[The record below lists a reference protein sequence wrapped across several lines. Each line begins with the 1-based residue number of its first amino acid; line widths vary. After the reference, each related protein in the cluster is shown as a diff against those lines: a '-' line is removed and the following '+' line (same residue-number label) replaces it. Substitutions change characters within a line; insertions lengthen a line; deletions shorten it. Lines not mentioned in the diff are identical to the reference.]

1 MQWFHL
7 QCNESLNMS
16 VFCKK
21 LLRFLLHAQ
30 YNSFSNPIHKEQW
43 ILIEKKVAT
52 DGCVISD
59 DFHKFFSLFCHFYP
73 LFRYLKSWIMY
84 RKLYSSSKYLKL
96 CSESIICTLQ
106 AVIYSEIMGFG
117 DFSAI
122 FCDFWPFLSTYEPE
136 MISNARTGLLKQ
148 SFQHLTP
155 FNPLKSPKKSFI
167 DEKSDGLTRNSGLRG
182 QILVFRSFLASNFPK
197 MYIFEKFLRILFFY
211 IK

>member
-1 MQWFHL
+1 M
-7 QCNESLNMS
+7 
-16 VFCKK
+16 
-21 LLRFLLHAQ
+21 
-30 YNSFSNPIHKEQW
+30 NPDR
-43 ILIEKKVAT
+43 EK
-52 DGCVISD
+52 GSD
-59 DFHKFFSLFCHFYP
+59 RWLCHFGRFPQVFFIILPFLSPISIFKELNNVQETIFILKVPRIVQWKYNLHLGSRN
-73 LFRYLKSWIMY
+73 LFRNY
-84 RKLYSSSKYLKL
+84 
-96 CSESIICTLQ
+96 
-106 AVIYSEIMGFG
+106 GFWWFFG
-117 DFSAI
+117 I